1 MSSSPHVSP
10 CNNGFGCPPV
20 LTLATNFGLL
30 VTLVLSTF
38 PSPLDWSV
46 SSGILYGHPNCFLQ
60 LLLSSGLEYSLF
72 SLMPIQIPCLITSW
86 LEPPL
91 TSSTLPYPPSAL
103 AACWSGLKTLG
114 NEVPL
119 SETFVHVDLYAT

>member
-1 MSSSPHVSP
+1 MPARAHSG
-10 CNNGFGCPPV
+10 NK
-20 LTLATNFGLL
+20 L
-30 VTLVLSTF
+30 
-38 PSPLDWSV
+38 WSV
-46 SSGILYGHPNCFLQ
+46 SHSSVKYIPFRPRLVSVLTASGILYGHPNCFLQ